1 MAEGACVTVDPA
13 CREQRALMTAYLDD
27 VLPSATTIHLEA
39 HLVLCADC
47 RAHLE
52 QLRQSIAV
60 TGSVSA
66 DDIDDVTMR
75 RLRDAFRDW

>member
-1 MAEGACVTVDPA
+1 
-13 CREQRALMTAYLDD
+13 MTAYLDD
-27 VLPSATTIHLEA
+27 VLPSATMIHLEA
-39 HLVLCADC
+39 HLVLCSDC

-52 QLRQSIAV
+52 QLRQSIAI

-66 DDIDDVTMR
+66 DDIDDATMR